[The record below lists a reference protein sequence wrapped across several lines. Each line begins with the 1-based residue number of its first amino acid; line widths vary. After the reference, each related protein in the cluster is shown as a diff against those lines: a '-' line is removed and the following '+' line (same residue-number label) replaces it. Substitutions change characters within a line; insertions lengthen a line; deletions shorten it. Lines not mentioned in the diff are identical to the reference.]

1 MNLSDYGTQAPLS
14 TAPTDPR
21 FRNAL
26 GPNITGPVPMA
37 APASGPAPAPGV
49 PAPATPMRTQ
59 APPLQAAPQ
68 PQAAPMPQPQAQT
81 PVAGVTLPNGQWVP
95 SNHPLAP
102 SGSASGAAGGGAAP
116 ASPGA
121 SMTDAFRSALT
132 QRLTA
137 NPIPTS
143 IADDP
148 VLAAQSGAMRQAS
161 ARQAARDRST
171 GIEAAGATGLESSG
185 AASGMVRKLGQDR
198 AFNEGQADAK
208 LLGDARSQRMGELF
222 QALGLAGNY
231 DVADRGLAEQTAG
244 RIAGQDIQ
252 RQGLSAQTSLGNAD
266 LALRDRQGTRGQDLQ
281 LMDLLMGDRYR
292 NSALGLNAG
301 IAEAGLNT
309 QALLGLMGMGG

>member
-1 MNLSDYGTQAPLS
+1 
-14 TAPTDPR
+14 
-21 FRNAL
+21 
-26 GPNITGPVPMA
+26 
-37 APASGPAPAPGV
+37 
-49 PAPATPMRTQ
+49 
-59 APPLQAAPQ
+59 
-68 PQAAPMPQPQAQT
+68 
-81 PVAGVTLPNGQWVP
+81 
-95 SNHPLAP
+95 
-102 SGSASGAAGGGAAP
+102 
-116 ASPGA
+116 
-121 SMTDAFRSALT
+121 MTDAFRSALT

-301 IAEAGLNT
+301 LAEAGLNT